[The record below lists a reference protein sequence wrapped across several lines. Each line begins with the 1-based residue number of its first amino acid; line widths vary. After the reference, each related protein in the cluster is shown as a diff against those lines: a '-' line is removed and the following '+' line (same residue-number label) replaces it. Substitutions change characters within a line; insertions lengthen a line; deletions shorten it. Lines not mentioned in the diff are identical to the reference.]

1 MSRSLWQRA
10 GPPGVLS
17 AWRRP
22 ASGVSRRRA
31 LADAAQAIRRGARY
45 ALALGEDAVIA
56 APEQHR
62 VAIDRQAL
70 RCVDGFGAKPLE
82 RGPRAVLGF
91 LGAGR
96 AVGWPDEPAVCR
108 FGQGVGDCGD
118 DDLGSVSLGDDRGD
132 PADAG

>member
-10 GPPGVLS
+10 GPPAFCLRG
-17 AWRRP
+17 RRP

-31 LADAAQAIRRGARY
+31 LAGAAQAVRRGARY
-45 ALALGEDAVIA
+45 ALALGEDAEIA

-70 RCVDGFGAKPLE
+70 RCVDGFGAEPLE
-82 RGPRAVLGF
+82 RGPPAVLGL

-96 AVGWPDEPAVCR
+96 AVV
-108 FGQGVGDCGD
+108 
-118 DDLGSVSLGDDRGD
+118 
-132 PADAG
+132 